1 MPLGTTNET
10 IKIFARRREKRRW
23 TTTRNYTMA
32 IKTKYKLP
40 KEGNQ
45 VQVTYSSGKTK
56 VSCAVYVVLD
66 KFGKIDKEATEARIE
81 HVGSQLGLDSVTE
94 EVIEAPVEEVTVE
107 EVVEEV
113 IEEVCC
119 DEACEDCPE

>member
-10 IKIFARRREKRRW
+10 IKIFARRREEQRW

-32 IKTKYKLP
+32 IKTKYKMP
-40 KEGNQ
+40 TEGNQ
-45 VQVTYSSGKTK
+45 IKVTYSSGKTK
-56 VSCAVYVVLD
+56 VSCVVYAVTD
-66 KFGKIDKEATEARIE
+66 KLGEINKEATEARIE
-81 HVGSQLGLDSVTE
+81 YVGSQLGLDLVTE
-94 EVIEAPVEEVTVE
+94 EVIEAPVEEVTFE

>member
-1 MPLGTTNET
+1 
-10 IKIFARRREKRRW
+10 
-23 TTTRNYTMA
+23 MA

-45 VQVTYSSGKTK
+45 IKVTYSSGKTK
-56 VSCAVYVVLD
+56 VSCVVYAAMD

-81 HVGSQLGLDSVTE
+81 NVGSQLGLDLVTE